1 MENVIIFVYLL
12 VVLGVGVL
20 AGRNI
25 TNLREYAVAG
35 KSYGTLIIF
44 ATLSASFIG
53 GGFSMGNAE
62 RVFLVGITNIVALW
76 GFSLKELL
84 VARYIAP
91 RMAQYPDAISVGDI
105 MEIHYGTVAKIF
117 AGIFGFILCAGIL
130 GAQVGAMGYVFNLFL
145 GIDRIW
151 GIMLGC
157 GIVIIYATIGGMNS
171 VIWTDVVQFVIL
183 AIGMPL
189 TLYFGI
195 HYAGGIAAVSA
206 AIPANHLS
214 LSTQPLALISLASL
228 FLTFLFGETLVPPY
242 LQRLLINRDVKKI
255 ARGTYLSGLFSIPFF
270 AITGLIGIVAL
281 ALDPSINPNLAM
293 PYVIKQTLS
302 PLFQGIVIA
311 AVISIVMSSADS
323 FLNAAAICF
332 SNDIVRPLCRQP
344 MALLTE
350 LRMARAITL
359 VVGVLSVIFAIS
371 IESVLGILIY
381 AYNFWAPIILVPL
394 ACAILGASVSRS
406 RFLAGAAAGI
416 AAVLIWS
423 YWLGKPWGIDGLVV
437 GVFANLAVFFAF
449 DRKGAAAL
457 SQSATEL
464 AEPEEAVALK
474 TAPAESD

>member
-91 RMAQYPDAISVGDI
+91 RMGQYPDAISVGDI

-214 LSTQPLALISLASL
+214 LSTQPLAPD
-228 FLTFLFGETLVPPY
+228 FT
-242 LQRLLINRDVKKI
+242 
-255 ARGTYLSGLFSIPFF
+255 GLPVSYFSIW
-270 AITGLIGIVAL
+270 G
-281 ALDPSINPNLAM
+281 D
-293 PYVIKQTLS
+293 
-302 PLFQGIVIA
+302 
-311 AVISIVMSSADS
+311 
-323 FLNAAAICF
+323 
-332 SNDIVRPLCRQP
+332 
-344 MALLTE
+344 
-350 LRMARAITL
+350 
-359 VVGVLSVIFAIS
+359 
-371 IESVLGILIY
+371 
-381 AYNFWAPIILVPL
+381 
-394 ACAILGASVSRS
+394 
-406 RFLAGAAAGI
+406 AGAALS
-416 AAVLIWS
+416 AA
-423 YWLGKPWGIDGLVV
+423 
-437 GVFANLAVFFAF
+437 FA
-449 DRKGAAAL
+449 D
-457 SQSATEL
+457 
-464 AEPEEAVALK
+464 
-474 TAPAESD
+474 

>member
-12 VVLGVGVL
+12 VVLGVGL
-20 AGRNI
+20 MAGRNI

-171 VIWTDVVQFVIL
+171 VIWTDTVQFVIL
-183 AIGMPL
+183 AIGMPF

-195 HYAGGIAAVSA
+195 QHAGGVAAIRD
-206 AIPANHLS
+206 AIPAGHLR
-214 LSTQPLALISLASL
+214 LPTQPLALISLASL

-293 PYVIKQTLS
+293 PYVIKQALL

-332 SNDIVRPLCRQP
+332 SNDIVRPLRRQP
-344 MALLTE
+344 MAPRTE
-350 LRMARAITL
+350 LRMARAVTL
-359 VVGVLSVIFAIS
+359 AVGVLSVIFAIS

-394 ACAILGASVSRS
+394 ACAIMGASVSRT

-437 GVFANLAVFFAF
+437 GVFANLAAFFVF
-449 DRKGAAAL
+449 DRKKMRQL
-457 SQSATEL
+457 S
-464 AEPEEAVALK
+464 
-474 TAPAESD
+474 

>member
-84 VARYIAP
+84 VARFIAP
-91 RMAQYPDAISVGDI
+91 RMAQYPDAISVGNI

-145 GIDRIW
+145 GIERIW

-183 AIGMPL
+183 GIGMPL

-195 HYAGGIAAVSA
+195 QHAGGIAAVSA
-206 AIPANHLS
+206 AIPASHLS
-214 LSTQPLALISLASL
+214 LPTQPVALLSLASL

-281 ALDPSINPNLAM
+281 ALDPSVNPNLAM
-293 PYVIKQTLS
+293 PYVIKQSLS

-311 AVISIVMSSADS
+311 AIISIVMSSADS

-332 SNDIVRPLCRQP
+332 SNDIVRPLRRQA
-344 MALLTE
+344 MAPLTE

-437 GVFANLAVFFAF
+437 GVFANLGVFFAF
-449 DRKGAAAL
+449 DRKGVTVL
-457 SQSATEL
+457 SQSANEL
-464 AEPEEAVALK
+464 AEFEEAATLETV
-474 TAPAESD
+474 PVEYD